1 MPEQQERDSNTDL
14 QGYLDA
20 IDRADDELASLRG
33 GYMSDC
39 RGPRATIREVMGAA
53 REAGEN
59 MKAFR
64 LVLKGHRDARKQAK
78 RVAELEPEDVDAY
91 DGMREKLGAFSDTPL
106 GEAALAKHRRGDGAL
121 DSLRP

>member
-1 MPEQQERDSNTDL
+1 MPEHEGRDSNTDL

-33 GYMSDC
+33 AYMSDC
-39 RGPRATIREVMGAA
+39 KGPRASIREIMGAA
-53 REAGEN
+53 RDSGEN

-78 RVAELEPEDVDAY
+78 RVAELEQDDADAY
-91 DGMREKLGAFSDTPL
+91 EAMREKLGAFADTPL
-106 GEAALAKHRRGDGAL
+106 GEAALAKHRRDGAL